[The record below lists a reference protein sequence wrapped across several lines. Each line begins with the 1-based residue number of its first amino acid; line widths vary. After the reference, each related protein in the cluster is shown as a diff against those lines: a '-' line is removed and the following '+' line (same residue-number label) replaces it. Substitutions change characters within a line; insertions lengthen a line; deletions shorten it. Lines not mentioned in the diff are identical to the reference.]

1 MQILIFAQDNP
12 RQTESPANNL
22 LLQAQPVPQSRYR
35 KNKSDDEILHADARW
50 KGGFPEKEFQWQAP
64 HPSV

>member
-35 KNKSDDEILHADARW
+35 KNKNDDEILHADAR
-50 KGGFPEKEFQWQAP
+50 
-64 HPSV
+64 